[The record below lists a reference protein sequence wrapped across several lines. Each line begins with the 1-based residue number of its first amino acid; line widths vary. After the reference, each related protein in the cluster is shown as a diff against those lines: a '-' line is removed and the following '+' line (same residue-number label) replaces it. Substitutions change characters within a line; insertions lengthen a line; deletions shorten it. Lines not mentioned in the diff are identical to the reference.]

1 MEYPIKLLIS
11 IIILAVVSFVGAR
24 LNFLNKRLP
33 LGVRTILLTGTE
45 YIFLGVLLGRMGIEL
60 IDTATLSQLEPF
72 LLFGLCWVG
81 FMFGLQFE
89 VKRLRKLPLY
99 YFSITAVESVV
110 TFLVVTIP
118 LFFVLKSFKDYP
130 DNMLIMMA
138 AMLGSTAT
146 ATAQSSLAIINRL
159 FQFKTQKVMN
169 LMRYVAG
176 VDGVFAL
183 AFFTL
188 ALIFVPWGDVLQV
201 DVMGSLYWLFV
212 LFLVGAVPALILI
225 LLNKSQFTQ
234 QEFFVFLIG
243 ITMFCAGLAHVTMHS
258 PLVAGFICGILIA
271 NFCKHRLRALSTVL
285 HAEKTIYIALLVL
298 VGASWHI
305 ETPSVLIVALIYML
319 LKAGGKLFGG
329 ALATTIFKPV
339 YRVPKTIG
347 LGLLSEG
354 GLAIAIIINFKL
366 LYFSLADDLITIVVL
381 AVLVSEL
388 FSPQLIL
395 AQFKKEGVVSLE
407 GKKKLP

>member
-146 ATAQSSLAIINRL
+146 AQSSLAIINRL

-201 DVMGSLYWLFV
+201 DIMGSLYWLFV